1 MHLVNRTVPD
11 VPRAFLA
18 RVAVAVAASSCL
30 IPPAEV
36 RAQDLTIINA
46 RIIDG
51 TGQVI
56 ERGSIVITAG
66 RITSVT
72 AHDASAGT
80 AANEPGSGT
89 ADIDANG
96 MTVMPGLIDTHRH
109 DLLGDLGAMPSFR
122 NDTDVAAAIDSI
134 TPGRLHSLLEQ
145 GFTTVMMPGTYLSPS
160 QRVRRLLKDGTIGGP
175 RLLFSGP
182 GFTAPGDFPATGMV
196 CQGNG
201 YCAEQVAFQV
211 TDAARARSYVRSL
224 AEAGVDAIKLFV
236 DDAGADLDDDVFA
249 AVVGE
254 AASLGLATMLH
265 AHRVADMLDGVR
277 LGVDRLVHT
286 PGDAPIAAGDGA
298 RILRER
304 GVAIATTVS
313 LSSPQFAQAAGFE
326 YSGATRHRQV
336 LENIRHLVDEGVVVA
351 FGTDSPDFI
360 TAQVELEQLG
370 TVLTPAEI
378 IAAMTRDAAT
388 FLNLDDEIGTLE
400 TGKRADIVIVDGDP
414 LTDIMDL
421 AQIAVV
427 VRDGQITVDR
437 RQRAPQLD

>member
-1 MHLVNRTVPD
+1 MHLANSTFSDAPPD
-11 VPRAFLA
+11 APPAYIGRIAVVLA
-18 RVAVAVAASSCL
+18 LCSFL
-30 IPPAEV
+30 IPPSEA
-36 RAQDLTIINA
+36 RAQDLTITNA
-46 RIIDG
+46 RIVDG
-51 TGQVI
+51 TGRVI

-72 AHDASAGT
+72 ANAAAPGTSA
-80 AANEPGSGT
+80 
-89 ADIDANG
+89 IDAQG

-122 NDTDVAAAIDSI
+122 DDIDVAAAIDSI
-134 TPGRLHSLLEQ
+134 TPGRLRSLLAQ

-160 QRVRRLLKDGTIGGP
+160 QRVRRLLEDGTFEGP

-196 CQGNG
+196 CQGNE
-201 YCAEQVAFQV
+201 YCTEQVAFQV
-211 TDAARARSYVRSL
+211 TDAARARSHVRSL
-224 AEAGVDAIKLFV
+224 TEAGVDAIKVLV
-236 DDAGADLDDDVFA
+236 DDVGADLSDEVFA
-249 AVVGE
+249 AVVRE
-254 AASLGLATMLH
+254 AESLGLPTMLH
-265 AHRVADMLDGVR
+265 AHRVEDMLDGVR

-313 LSSPQFAQAAGFE
+313 LSAPQFAQAAGFE
-326 YSGATRHRQV
+326 YSGAARHRQV

-360 TAQVELEQLG
+360 TAQVEIQQLS
-370 TVLTPAEI
+370 TVLTPTEI
-378 IAAMTRDAAT
+378 IAAMTRDAAI
-388 FLNLDDEIGTLE
+388 FMNLEDEIGTLE
-400 TGKRADIVIVDGDP
+400 TGKCADIVIVDGDP

-427 VRDGQITVDR
+427 IRDGKVAVDKR
-437 RQRAPQLD
+437 